1 MVLKLVAEV
10 SETILQKGLKSVF
23 EIMGLAEDEI
33 NLKFGHM
40 IEALGYG
47 APPHGGIAPGID
59 RLLTCITGETSIR
72 EVIAMPMTS
81 SGRTA
86 IMKAPSSRQRGKT

>member
-1 MVLKLVAEV
+1 
-10 SETILQKGLKSVF
+10 
-23 EIMGLAEDEI
+23 MGLSEDEI

-59 RLLTCITGETSIR
+59 RLLTCITGEKNLR

-81 SGRTA
+81 GGRTS
-86 IMKAPSSRQRGKT
+86 IMKAPSAVKEEKLKELGIKVINPLTR